1 MAKSGI
7 KLTGVQELI
16 ASLEKIE
23 GDLDKS
29 AEKVVDRAGD
39 ILREELVSAMKN
51 ADKTGGMKGLIS
63 RMPPNQ
69 KTGSGNRYTVRVGY
83 IPTEYDPKNLSDYF
97 KAMFLNF
104 GTPHRDDKYGQ
115 VKEREFVKKAKKA
128 AKKRLDTLSEK
139 YLAEQTK
146 EIKK

>member
-104 GTPHRDDKYGQ
+104 GTPHRPEHGQ
-115 VKEREFVKKAKKA
+115 VVARQFVKKAKKA

>member
-1 MAKSGI
+1 MAKTGI
-7 KLTGVQELI
+7 KLTGVHELI

-51 ADKTGGMKGLIS
+51 ADKSGGMKGLIS

-83 IPTEYDPKNLSDYF
+83 IPTEYDPQNLSDYF

-104 GTPHRDDKYGQ
+104 GTPHRSEHGQ
-115 VKEREFVKKAKKA
+115 VVARQFVKKAKKA